1 VEFEQ
6 LRAFVEVADRG
17 QFSAAASR
25 LHLTRPALT
34 QRIQALERRLG
45 VSLFERDS
53 RAVRLTAAADLLLP
67 YARTILADVEAAT
80 SELRNFRAGMA
91 GQLKIA
97 RPINADSAVTT
108 VIMQRYASKYPKVGV
123 QFEVGNSQVMLRRL
137 QSGELDAA
145 FVRMPLPDLP
155 GLASLTV
162 GGDPLLVALRADHPL
177 AAMNPIPVI
186 ELRERRVMFYHRE
199 LNPHMYDAI
208 VNWLRQATGSFGD
221 LLPPGPL
228 TSDVVALV
236 MAGATAAPFPLLA
249 QAVTYRPLEP
259 ALELG
264 LALVYRADE
273 AEPALTN
280 LIALAAKVVA
290 AAIPPGR
297 SGEALA
303 STKRQV

>member
-1 VEFEQ
+1 
-6 LRAFVEVADRG
+6 
-17 QFSAAASR
+17 
-25 LHLTRPALT
+25 
-34 QRIQALERRLG
+34 
-45 VSLFERDS
+45 
-53 RAVRLTAAADLLLP
+53 
-67 YARTILADVEAAT
+67 
-80 SELRNFRAGMA
+80 
-91 GQLKIA
+91 
-97 RPINADSAVTT
+97 
-108 VIMQRYASKYPKVGV
+108 
-123 QFEVGNSQVMLRRL
+123 
-137 QSGELDAA
+137 
-145 FVRMPLPDLP
+145 
-155 GLASLTV
+155 
-162 GGDPLLVALRADHPL
+162 
-177 AAMNPIPVI
+177 
-186 ELRERRVMFYHRE
+186 MFYHRE
-199 LNPHMYDAI
+199 LNPQMYDAI